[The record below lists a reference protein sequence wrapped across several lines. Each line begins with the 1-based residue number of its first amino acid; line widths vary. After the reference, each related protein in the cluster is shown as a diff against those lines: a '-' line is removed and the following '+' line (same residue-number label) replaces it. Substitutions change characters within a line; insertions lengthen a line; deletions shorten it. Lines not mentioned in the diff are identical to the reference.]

1 MFEAPKKTHQ
11 EIPQDTV
18 VTSAR
23 TISSN
28 PTTAASYP
36 STNPILV
43 AYNLELQAT
52 PESVFCFFQPLEK
65 SKMHAQYIVQ
75 MRNQTEPNR
84 FTWYLTTNRTEP

>member
-84 FTWYLTTNRTEP
+84 FT

>member
-28 PTTAASYP
+28 PTTAPSYP

-84 FTWYLTTNRTEP
+84 FT